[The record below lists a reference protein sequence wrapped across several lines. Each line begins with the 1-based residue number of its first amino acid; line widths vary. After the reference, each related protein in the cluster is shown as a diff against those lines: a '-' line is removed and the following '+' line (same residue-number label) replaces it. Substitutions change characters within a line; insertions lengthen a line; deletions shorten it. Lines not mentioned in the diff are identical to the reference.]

1 MGCINFMLETTAVV
15 GVIVTIVM
23 VGGLVLI
30 MCFLLYWSTQ
40 KALYKVPHS
49 PIYIS
54 TYYQKFIYIH
64 TSVKTNFSQYLAQ
77 RPLSGLQIRDIR

>member
-15 GVIVTIVM
+15 GVIVTMVM

-40 KALYKVPHS
+40 KALYKVPHLYKHLLS
-49 PIYIS
+49 
-54 TYYQKFIYIH
+54 KIH
-64 TSVKTNFSQYLAQ
+64 IHSHFSEDQLGRQYLAQ
-77 RPLSGLQIRDIR
+77 RPLSELQIRDIR

>member
-1 MGCINFMLETTAVV
+1 MFGVGCINFMLETNAVV
-15 GVIVTIVM
+15 GVIVTMVM

-54 TYYQKFIYIH
+54 IYYQKVIYIH
-64 TSVKTNFSQYLAQ
+64 TSVKTNLDVSILPKDRF
-77 RPLSGLQIRDIR
+77 LSYR

>member
-1 MGCINFMLETTAVV
+1 MFGVGCINFMLETNAVV
-15 GVIVTIVM
+15 GVIVTMVM

-54 TYYQKFIYIH
+54 IYYQKFIYIH
-64 TSVKTNFSQYLAQ
+64 ASVKTNLDVSILPKDRF
-77 RPLSGLQIRDIR
+77 LSYR

>member
-1 MGCINFMLETTAVV
+1 MFGVGCINFMLETTAVV
-15 GVIVTIVM
+15 GIIVSMVM

-54 TYYQKFIYIH
+54 IYYQKFMYIH
-64 TSVKTNFSQYLAQ
+64 TSVKTNLDVSILPKDRF
-77 RPLSGLQIRDIR
+77 LSYR

>member
-1 MGCINFMLETTAVV
+1 MFGVGCINFMLETNAVV
-15 GVIVTIVM
+15 GVMVM

-54 TYYQKFIYIH
+54 IYYQKFIYIR
-64 TSVKTNFSQYLAQ
+64 TSVKTNLDVSILPKDRF
-77 RPLSGLQIRDIR
+77 LSYR